1 MYCLNDKWFYLLYVS
16 NVKPAFSNSNGLK
29 SGFEKLRF
37 RDGLAWMVG
46 LTVVK
51 KLRVQLP
58 SGYCAWTGPHGT
70 ILWKCRSYIL
80 T

>member
-58 SGYCAWTGPHGT
+58 SGYCGRDLMERFFGSVDH
-70 ILWKCRSYIL
+70 IY
-80 T
+80 